1 MKYLVAA
8 LSMAVSTAAVAQT
21 PSTTSA
27 PSAAQQERVDAI
39 LGALFGDRN
48 GQTSL
53 ETQWSMGRLPLAQQR
68 AQYESRIDGDVRSGA
83 LSSFSGNRAKADY
96 RALVGLEAR
105 YGADRRFTPQE
116 RADLNARYNSLTQLV
131 AEGGYSGGVSGGGS
145 VADQR
150 GEFESRVDNA
160 VRARQISRTQGTQLK
175 TDFASLVR
183 LEENYLRDGALSVR
197 ERDELETRLDAL
209 DTRVGDVGGSAS
221 RPRDSSVR
229 LEAIARALPASGL
242 SSSGQAQ
249 LRVEHEDLTR
259 LAAAYRRSNPS
270 QNDLSY
276 LDRRLSDLEG
286 RARVRW

>member
-53 ETQWSMGRLPLAQQR
+53 ETQWSIGRLPLAQQR

-83 LSSFSGNRAKADY
+83 LSSSSGNRAKADY
-96 RALVGLEAR
+96 RALVDLEAR

-131 AEGGYSGGVSGGGS
+131 AEGGYSGGVSGGSS

-150 GEFESRVDNA
+150 GEFESRVDKA

-175 TDFASLVR
+175 TDYASLVR
-183 LEENYLRDGALSVR
+183 LEENYMRDGALSVR
-197 ERDELETRLDAL
+197 ERDDLETRLDAL
-209 DTRVGDVGGSAS
+209 DTRVGDVGGPAA

-270 QNDLSY
+270 QDDLSY